1 METQK
6 FEKWKLENLKKK
18 IEKKTNTK
26 SSLVG
31 GSCVQVCLLSNI
43 FINIFS
49 TDTDMTQ
56 KLLVAFLENTGQAE
70 RAYRITH
77 EIPEDDPSEMPVGFA
92 D

>member
-1 METQK
+1 M
-6 FEKWKLENLKKK
+6 N
-18 IEKKTNTK
+18 N
-26 SSLVG
+26 
-31 GSCVQVCLLSNI
+31 N
-43 FINIFS
+43 FS